1 MSKGNQMF
9 AKLFSTTQG
18 QFLLQKFDEADDEN
32 YSYDIKITFNAIS
45 PIPEADAVVT
55 KTLNYGDTDEGL
67 ENRDLDF
74 DEFTQEKA
82 EGMSNQPL

>member
-1 MSKGNQMF
+1 MF

-18 QFLLQKFDEADDEN
+18 QFLIQKFDGADDEN
-32 YSYDIKITFNAIS
+32 YSHDINLTFNAIS
-45 PIPEADAVVT
+45 PVPGTDAVVT

-74 DEFTQEKA
+74 DEFTREKA